1 MDKVCEGNPTLI
13 LPHDAECQLYYD
25 CSAQDPLSFSPQTK
39 YIREC
44 KYPQL
49 FSTKSLKCEDFDSVV
64 CGSRTE
70 FKQKCKFIFEQFSN
84 YSAFFHLSTMTKSS
98 ITISLQEVLIYG
110 NIET

>member
-25 CSAQDPLSFSPQTK
+25 CSAQDPPSFSPQTK

-70 FKQKCKFIFEQFSN
+70 FKQKCKFYLILAVFKLFSLFSFK
-84 YSAFFHLSTMTKSS
+84 Y
-98 ITISLQEVLIYG
+98 YD
-110 NIET
+110 